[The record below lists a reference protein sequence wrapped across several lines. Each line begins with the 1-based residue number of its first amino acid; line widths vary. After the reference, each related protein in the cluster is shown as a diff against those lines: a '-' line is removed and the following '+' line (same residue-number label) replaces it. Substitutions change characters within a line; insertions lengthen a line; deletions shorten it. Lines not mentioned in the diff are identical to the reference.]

1 MPLVKTGVVSQS
13 LMGKANIF
21 FPVHFSLKRIISA
34 LGGTAFI
41 GWLCYK
47 GMEGTDEDMYRN
59 SHLGQRQRGLD
70 NKSNY
75 DPNTMLMETL
85 KRGGAAD
92 LG

>member
-1 MPLVKTGVVSQS
+1 
-13 LMGKANIF
+13 
-21 FPVHFSLKRIISA
+21 
-34 LGGTAFI
+34 
-41 GWLCYK
+41 
-47 GMEGTDEDMYRN
+47 MEGTDEDMYRN

-92 LG
+92 LGKLRERTTELRHKIAEENTVYNTQASETTVNDTESK